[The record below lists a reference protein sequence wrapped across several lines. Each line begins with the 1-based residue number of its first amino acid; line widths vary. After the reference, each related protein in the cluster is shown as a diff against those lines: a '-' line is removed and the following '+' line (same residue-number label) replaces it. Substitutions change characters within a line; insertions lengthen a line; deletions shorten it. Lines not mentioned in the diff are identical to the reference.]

1 MAQHKKI
8 RTTIKDP
15 NLVAQRRAEIVD
27 VATHM
32 FLEQGFHK
40 TSIRDIALA
49 CPFNLASL
57 YMYVSSKEDILF
69 LVAQHLMEE
78 KIQGLADVAPGDDD
92 PVEAFKDAFSRYC
105 QIVHRHRQHVKLLYR
120 ELDVLPKDRRQ
131 VVLESDAAVT
141 DVFET
146 IILEGIR
153 TGVFR
158 QVDARLA
165 AHSAGFLAHM
175 WALKSW
181 TLKRFVTIDRFI
193 DVQTDFLLRGL
204 VPEGSRW

>member
-15 NLVAQRRAEIVD
+15 DLVAQRRAEIVD

>member
-1 MAQHKKI
+1 
-8 RTTIKDP
+8 
-15 NLVAQRRAEIVD
+15 
-27 VATHM
+27 
-32 FLEQGFHK
+32 
-40 TSIRDIALA
+40 
-49 CPFNLASL
+49 
-57 YMYVSSKEDILF
+57 
-69 LVAQHLMEE
+69 
-78 KIQGLADVAPGDDD
+78 VAPGGDD

-120 ELDVLPKDRRQ
+120 ELDVLPKNRQQ
-131 VVLESDAAVT
+131 VVLRSDAAVT
-141 DVFET
+141 DVFEK
-146 IILEGIR
+146 IILEGVR
-153 TGVFR
+153 TGAFR

-193 DVQTDFLLRGL
+193 DEQTDFLLRGL